1 MASSFKILIPA
12 RLNSQ
17 RLKKKLVERIEG
29 KTIIQHTWEQCRKT
43 KAEAVI
49 VVTDSEEIFQIITD
63 AGGEAFLSEAEYTS
77 GTDRINE
84 FSLNAKLAKDE
95 LLINVQGDEPL
106 IEVEAID
113 QLAKHMEE
121 NNFSYGTLAKPFKS
135 DRDLLDEN
143 KVKVILDKDGKS
155 KEFFRNL
162 PSEKHNVSDPVYHH
176 VGVYAFKVE
185 FLNLFSSL
193 EISHNEREHKLEQMR
208 ALDNNLDLQ
217 VLLLNDL
224 NSWGID
230 TQEDLDKLK
239 NYLS

>member
-1 MASSFKILIPA
+1 
-12 RLNSQ
+12 
-17 RLKKKLVERIEG
+17 
-29 KTIIQHTWEQCRKT
+29 
-43 KAEAVI
+43 
-49 VVTDSEEIFQIITD
+49 
-63 AGGEAFLSEAEYTS
+63 
-77 GTDRINE
+77 
-84 FSLNAKLAKDE
+84 
-95 LLINVQGDEPL
+95 
-106 IEVEAID
+106 
-113 QLAKHMEE
+113 MEE

-155 KEFFRNL
+155 KEFFRNF

-176 VGVYAFKVE
+176 VGVYAFTVE